1 MDITIWKKI
10 PGLRTRYE
18 ASVTGLIRRLSA
30 SYETTFRGKPV
41 VRPQAEKILCGKK
54 LSAKGYVRVRI
65 DGNTYFAH
73 RLIALAF
80 IPNPLGLP
88 QINHKNGIKTDNR
101 PENLEWATN
110 QQNRDHAV
118 ANGLQSSGAKISKRL
133 SESEVF
139 TIRSLLLSGV
149 TQLAIAQA
157 FGVSQ
162 QSIWCIKNRKSWLHI

>member
-101 PENLEWATN
+101 PENLEWVTN
-110 QQNRDHAV
+110 QKNRDHAV
-118 ANGLQSSGAKISKRL
+118 VTGLNRRSLNEPEI
-133 SESEVF
+133 F
-139 TIRSLLLSGV
+139 TIRSLLASGV
-149 TQLAIAQA
+149 AQTTIGKA
-157 FGVSQ
+157 YGVS
-162 QSIWCIKNRKSWLHI
+162 STTIWNIKHRRTWRHI